1 MFPVHVTSLSQGS
14 GPHSF
19 SNCAAKFNKK
29 KISPYCQ
36 PNLASWQS
44 PALQIFELKPQIF
57 DYSNKTKSQKNT
69 KDGTK
74 KTDKNSQIPR
84 FGKIYGKLA
93 LCQKYLAIYHFF

>member
-1 MFPVHVTSLSQGS
+1 MHQKHLRVSLIVRPNST
-14 GPHSF
+14 
-19 SNCAAKFNKK
+19 KK

-74 KTDKNSQIPR
+74 KTDKNSEIPR

-93 LCQKYLAIYHFF
+93 LFQKYLAIYHFF